1 MNNYTCI
8 CTNGYYGSNCQYKQ
22 LNSTIF
28 KNSTIL
34 TNEVSLQLVNL
45 TGFSF
50 NSSWSLLYQASVD
63 SFRASSFHSKCDQIS
78 NTLTVIKSKKYNFIF
93 GGFTTAQ
100 WNQNTNS
107 YITDTD
113 AFLFSLVNAYNTSV
127 KILVTDPQ
135 NAIFLY
141 YNNYGPTFGSGH
153 DIYLPDNSNITSG
166 YTNSYSYQL
175 PSYVT
180 DRNSFLAGSYNFLA
194 DEIEVY
200 EFNGK

>member
-1 MNNYTCI
+1 M
-8 CTNGYYGSNCQYKQ
+8 
-22 LNSTIF
+22 
-28 KNSTIL
+28 
-34 TNEVSLQLVNL
+34 

-50 NSSWSLLYQASVD
+50 NSSWSLIYQASVD

-127 KILVTDPQ
+127 KMLPNNPSI
-135 NAIFLY
+135 Y
-141 YNNYGPTFGSGH
+141 SHYNQGPTFGYGH
-153 DIYLPDNSNITSG
+153 DIYLPDNSNLVFG
-166 YTNSYSYQL
+166 YTYIYSYQS
-175 PSYVT
+175 PSFVT
-180 DRNSFLAGSYNFLA
+180 DRNSFLAGSYYFLA

-200 EFNGK
+200 EFNGKEIF

>member
-1 MNNYTCI
+1 M
-8 CTNGYYGSNCQYKQ
+8 
-22 LNSTIF
+22 NSTIF

-34 TNEVSLQLVNL
+34 TNELSLQLVNL

-78 NTLTVIKSKKYNFIF
+78 NTLTVIKSKEYNFIF

-100 WNQNTNS
+100 WNQNTNY

-127 KILVTDPQ
+127 KMPVIIPQ
-135 NAIFLY
+135 YAIY
-141 YNNYGPTFGSGH
+141 ASYSYGPTFGADH
-153 DIYLPDNSNITSG
+153 DFYIRSDGSYGYSNLG
-166 YTNSYSYQL
+166 YAYQL
-175 PSYVT
+175 PSFLSYGT
-180 DRNSFLAGSYNFLA
+180 TSAQSFLAGSYSFYPI
-194 DEIEVY
+194 DIEVY
-200 EFNGK
+200 MRNF

>member
-34 TNEVSLQLVNL
+34 TNELSLQLVNL

-127 KILVTDPQ
+127 KMLPNNPSI
-135 NAIFLY
+135 Y
-141 YNNYGPTFGSGH
+141 SHYNQGPTFGYGH
-153 DIYLPDNSNITSG
+153 DIYLPDNSNLVFG
-166 YTNSYSYQL
+166 YTYIYSYQS
-175 PSYVT
+175 PSFVT

>member
-1 MNNYTCI
+1 
-8 CTNGYYGSNCQYKQ
+8 
-22 LNSTIF
+22 
-28 KNSTIL
+28 
-34 TNEVSLQLVNL
+34 L

-100 WNQNTNS
+100 WNQNTCTQDS
-107 YITDTD
+107 D

-127 KILVTDPQ
+127 KMLVTYPQ
-135 NAIFLY
+135 YAIY
-141 YNNYGPTFGSGH
+141 SNNNYGPTFGGGH
-153 DIYLPDNSNITSG
+153 DINLPDNSNISSG
-166 YTNSYSYQL
+166 YTNLYSYQS
-175 PSYVT
+175 PSFVT

-200 EFNGK
+200 QFNGKEIF

>member
-1 MNNYTCI
+1 
-8 CTNGYYGSNCQYKQ
+8 
-22 LNSTIF
+22 
-28 KNSTIL
+28 
-34 TNEVSLQLVNL
+34 L

-100 WNQNTNS
+100 WNQNTCIQDS
-107 YITDTD
+107 D

-127 KILVTDPQ
+127 KMLVTYPQ
-135 NAIFLY
+135 YAICS

-153 DIYLPDNSNITSG
+153 DIYLPDNSNITNG
-166 YTNSYSYQL
+166 YTNFYSYQS
-175 PSYVT
+175 PSFVT
-180 DRNSFLAGSYNFLA
+180 DRNSFLAGSYYFLA

-200 EFNGK
+200 EFNGKEIF